1 MGVVKARDL
10 INFLKPRPQPSC
22 MSEDEHRVWGY
33 LLAFINGA
41 SEEGNGGPLKL
52 KWGGVYGWCI

>member
-1 MGVVKARDL
+1 MGL
-10 INFLKPRPQPSC
+10 
-22 MSEDEHRVWGY
+22 

-41 SEEGNGGPLKL
+41 SEEGNCIGGPLKL